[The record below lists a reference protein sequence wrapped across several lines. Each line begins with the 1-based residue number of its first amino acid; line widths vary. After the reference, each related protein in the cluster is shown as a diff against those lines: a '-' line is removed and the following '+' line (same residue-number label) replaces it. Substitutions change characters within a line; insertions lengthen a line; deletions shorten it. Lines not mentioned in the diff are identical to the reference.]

1 MPNEWPTSL
10 PLCELAILNGGS
22 VSEDAIATSDVRQ
35 APQGNMSALALSALG
50 IVFGDIGTSPLY
62 TFKTVLGTA
71 DMPSDPATVL
81 GALSLVL
88 WTLFIITTVKYVSFA
103 MRVDNDGEGGI
114 LALMALLGVK
124 KQHRP
129 TIVAVGLFG
138 AALIYG
144 DGAITPAISVLSA
157 LEGLNMATPAFQPYV
172 VPSAVVI
179 LIALFAIQSRG
190 TAAIGHFFGPIMLV
204 WFVAMAVM
212 GVWGIASHP
221 TVFAALNPVYGLS
234 YLVSH
239 GMTGFLVL
247 GAVFLCVTGAEA
259 LYADMGHFGSRP
271 IKIAWFG
278 IVFPSLILNYAGQAA
293 LVLEG
298 APTDGNIFFRLCPAP
313 LLIPLIVLATIATI
327 IASQSIITGAFSM
340 TRQAIQLGWL
350 PRLYIKQT
358 SSEGYGQIYVG
369 VVNWLLMVVTV
380 GLTIVFGKSDNLAAA
395 YGIAVSATMLMTSA
409 LLFIAMREI
418 WGWSVLTAGLIAGGF
433 LVVDSAFFLANLT
446 KIAEGGYVP
455 LLLALAIYGAMWI
468 WHRGAAAVS
477 LRMREA
483 LIPVGEFLERI
494 KAANVPRVPGTAV
507 FLTRAER
514 DTPPVMVWHVKHN
527 RALHEHLFVLRVE
540 IKSVPWMPAEDRLK
554 LQEVAPNFWRA
565 EANFGFMERPHI
577 PDLLGASKSLGC
589 TVDLGDV
596 TYYVG
601 HETVISRDD
610 GMGMPGWQERFF
622 AVMERNAVHVSDFF
636 SLPNDQ
642 VVEIGRQIAI

>member
-1 MPNEWPTSL
+1 M
-10 PLCELAILNGGS
+10 
-22 VSEDAIATSDVRQ
+22 SENQ
-35 APQGNMSALALSALG
+35 APEAGATARGVPQGKLPVLALSALG

-62 TFKTVLGTA
+62 TFKTILGTA
-71 DMPSDPATVL
+71 DTASDPGTVL

-88 WTLFIITTVKYVSFA
+88 WTLFIITSIKYVSFA

-124 KQHRP
+124 KQQRP

-157 LEGLNMATPAFQPYV
+157 LEGLNMATPALQPYV
-172 VPSAVVI
+172 VPAAVAI
-179 LIALFAIQSRG
+179 LLGLFAIQSQG
-190 TAAIGHFFGPIMLV
+190 TATIGRFFGPVMML
-204 WFVAMAVM
+204 WFLVMAVM
-212 GVWGIASHP
+212 GISGIVQHP

-234 YLVSH
+234 YLFSH
-239 GMTGFLVL
+239 GLTGFLVL

-259 LYADMGHFGSRP
+259 LYADMGHFGSGP
-271 IKIAWFG
+271 IKMAWFAV
-278 IVFPSLILNYAGQAA
+278 VFPSLILNYAGQAA

-298 APTDGNIFFRLCPAP
+298 APTDGNIFFRLCPP
-313 LLIPLIVLATIATI
+313 MLLIPLIVLATIATI

-350 PRLYIKQT
+350 PRLLIKQT

-369 VVNWLLMVVTV
+369 VVNWLLMIVTV
-380 GLTIVFGKSDNLAAA
+380 GLTIGFGKSDNLAAA
-395 YGIAVSATMLMTSA
+395 YGIAVSLTMLMTSA

-418 WGWSVLTAGLIAGGF
+418 WGWSMLAAGSVAACF

-455 LLLALAIYGAMWI
+455 LLLAISVYGVMWI
-468 WHRGAAAVS
+468 WHRGAAAISV
-477 LRMREA
+477 RMHEA
-483 LIPVGEFLERI
+483 LIPVPEFMARI
-494 KAANVPRVPGTAV
+494 AAKNIPRVPGTAV
-507 FLTRAER
+507 FLTRTEQ
-514 DTPPVMVWHVKHN
+514 DTPPVMIWHVRHN
-527 RALHEHLFVLRVE
+527 RALHEHVFVLRVE
-540 IKSVPWMPAEDRLK
+540 IQSVPWVSSRNRIAIS
-554 LQEVAPNFWRA
+554 EVAPNFWRA
-565 EANFGFMERPHI
+565 DARFGFMERPHI
-577 PDLLGASKSLGC
+577 PELLTTSKSLGC

-601 HETVISRDD
+601 HETVVGRED
-610 GMGMPGWQERFF
+610 GLGMPAWQERFF

-642 VVEIGRQIAI
+642 VVEIGRQVSI

>member
-1 MPNEWPTSL
+1 
-10 PLCELAILNGGS
+10 
-22 VSEDAIATSDVRQ
+22 VSELVEPAGDVRQ
-35 APQGNMSALALSALG
+35 APQGKLSALALSALG

-124 KQHRP
+124 NQNRP

-157 LEGLNMATPAFQPYV
+157 LEGLDMATPALHPYI
-172 VPSAVVI
+172 VPAAVVI

-190 TAAIGHFFGPIMLV
+190 TAAIGHFFGPVMLI

-212 GVWGIASHP
+212 GVWGIAQHP
-221 TVFAALNPVYGLS
+221 QVFVALNPVDGLS
-234 YLVSH
+234 YLVSN

-271 IKIAWFG
+271 IKFAWFG

-293 LVLEG
+293 LVLGG

-313 LLIPLIVLATIATI
+313 LLIPLIVLATVATI

-369 VVNWLLMVVTV
+369 IVNWLLMIITV
-380 GLTIVFGKSDNLAAA
+380 GLTIVFAKSDNLAAA

-418 WGWSVLTAGLIAGGF
+418 WGWSTLAAGSVAGCL

-455 LLLALAIYGAMWI
+455 LILAITIYGVMWI

-477 LRMREA
+477 LRMHEA
-483 LIPVGEFLERI
+483 LIPVAEFMERI
-494 KAANVPRVPGTAV
+494 RAANVPRVPGTAV
-507 FLTRAER
+507 FLTRTEC

-527 RALHEHLFVLRVE
+527 RALHEHLFVLRVD
-540 IKSVPWMPAEDRLK
+540 IRSVPWVSAGKRMTIE
-554 LQEVAPNFWRA
+554 EVAPNFWRA
-565 EANFGFMERPHI
+565 EAHFGFMERPHI
-577 PDLLGASKSLGC
+577 PELLAASKSLGC
-589 TVDLGDV
+589 TVDLADV

-601 HETVISRDD
+601 HETVIGRED
-610 GMGMPGWQERFF
+610 GTGLPAWQEKVF

-642 VVEIGRQIAI
+642 VVEIGRQVAI